1 MTDLERIV
9 LYVTLLFMLSTFVFT
24 LLIFINNRKRKDEA
38 SDVFKSEIKNIESGI
53 KDSIFDSYA
62 KVASTLTEQM
72 VKTTDV
78 SKDNLQELSDKVAKG
93 LMEFQEKTTDRFD
106 KEFKELT
113 ESINQKMLVINEKVE
128 QKLSKGFEDANN
140 TFVQIAKRVEVIDE
154 AQKNIQELSKEMV
167 TLQNI
172 LSNNQAR
179 GSYGEFQL
187 NQLLRVVY
195 GEYEHIYKTQ
205 YTLKEGKDTV
215 RADAV
220 VFLPEPN
227 GMIAIDSKF
236 PFSAFSQLF
245 DNKDLTKDEE
255 TKLISQFSNEVKKH
269 ITDISNKYIIP
280 TITTDYALMFVPSD
294 GILALLHSKLRNVID
309 YSRERKVTIVSP
321 TTIIPLLSSFKAF
334 MIDYEKNKY
343 TDQINDQLLKL
354 SKDFK
359 LFNQDWTKLTN
370 SIESLKRNSDN
381 INNRVEKITEK
392 FGKIEKIGINQESPE
407 ALIEELDD

>member
-1 MTDLERIV
+1 MTDFEK
-9 LYVTLLFMLSTFVFT
+9 LLLIATSILMLMTFIFT
-24 LLIFINNRKRKDEA
+24 LIIFINNKRRKNEA
-38 SDVFKSEIKNIESGI
+38 SDILKSQVIDIERGI
-53 KDSIFDSYA
+53 SNSLIDSYS
-62 KVASTLTEQM
+62 KLNTELSKQFINF
-72 VKTTDV
+72 TDV
-78 SKDNLQELSDKVAKG
+78 SKDNLQELNEKITKNFTD
-93 LMEFQEKTTDRFD
+93 FQEKTNDRFNRV
-106 KEFKELT
+106 FKELT
-113 ESINQKMLVINEKVE
+113 ESIDKRMNNINEKVE
-128 QKLSKGFEDANN
+128 ERLSKGFQEANT
-140 TFVQIAKRVEVIDE
+140 TFINIAKRVEVIDE

-167 TLQNI
+167 SLQNI

-187 NQLLRVVY
+187 NQLLKVVY

-205 YTLKEGKDTV
+205 YTLKEGKESV

-236 PFSAFSQLF
+236 PFSAYSKLF
-245 DNKDLTKDEE
+245 DNKDLTKEEE
-255 TKLISQFSNEVKKH
+255 TKLTSNFSSDVKKH

-294 GILALLHSKLRNVID
+294 GILAFLHSQLRNVID
-309 YSRERKVTIVSP
+309 YSREKKVTIVSP

-343 TDQINDQLLKL
+343 TDQINEQLLKL
-354 SKDFK
+354 SKDFR
-359 LFNQDWTKLTN
+359 LFNQDWMKLSN
-370 SIESLKRNSDN
+370 SIESLKKNSDN

-392 FGKIEKIGINQESPE
+392 FGKIEKIGINQE
-407 ALIEELDD
+407 LITDDLVLEDE

>member
-1 MTDLERIV
+1 MTDLEKV
-9 LYVTLLFMLSTFVFT
+9 LLIATSVLVLMTFIFT
-24 LLIFINNRKRKDEA
+24 LIIFINNKRKKHEA
-38 SDVFKSEIKNIESGI
+38 SEILKSQVLDIERGI
-53 KDSIFDSYA
+53 SNSLFDSYS
-62 KVASTLTEQM
+62 KLNTELSKQFINF
-72 VKTTDV
+72 TDV
-78 SKDNLQELSDKVAKG
+78 SKDNLQELNEKMTKNFTD
-93 LMEFQEKTTDRFD
+93 FQEKTNDRS
-106 KEFKELT
+106 ERVFKELT
-113 ESINQKMLVINEKVE
+113 ESIDKRMNNINEKVE
-128 QKLSKGFEDANN
+128 ERLSKGFQEANT
-140 TFVQIAKRVEVIDE
+140 TFINIAKRVEVIDE

-167 TLQNI
+167 SLQNI

-205 YTLKEGKDTV
+205 YTLKEGKDSV

-220 VFLPEPN
+220 IFLPEPN

-236 PFSAFSQLF
+236 PFSAYSKLF
-245 DNKDLTKDEE
+245 DNKDLTKEE
-255 TKLISQFSNEVKKH
+255 EDKLSSAFANDVKKH

-294 GILALLHSKLRNVID
+294 GILAFLHSQLRNVVD

-343 TDQINDQLLKL
+343 TDQINEQLVKL
-354 SKDFK
+354 SKDFRI
-359 LFNQDWTKLTN
+359 FNQEWMKLSN
-370 SIESLKRNSDN
+370 SIESLKKNSDN

-392 FGKIEKIGINQESPE
+392 FGKIEKIGINQDINQEN
-407 ALIEELDD
+407 LIDED

>member
-1 MTDLERIV
+1 MKGDTKMIK
-9 LYVTLLFMLSTFVFT
+9 VTLKDGSIKEVENGSSVLDVAKAISEGLARVAQCGIVNGKVVDLRTT
-24 LLIFINNRKRKDEA
+24 LNEDCELAICT
-38 SDVFKSEIKNIESGI
+38 
-53 KDSIFDSYA
+53 FDS
-62 KVASTLTEQM
+62 Q
-72 VKTTDV
+72 
-78 SKDNLQELSDKVAKG
+78 
-93 LMEFQEKTTDRFD
+93 
-106 KEFKELT
+106 
-113 ESINQKMLVINEKVE
+113 
-128 QKLSKGFEDANN
+128 
-140 TFVQIAKRVEVIDE
+140 
-154 AQKNIQELSKEMV
+154 
-167 TLQNI
+167 
-172 LSNNQAR
+172 
-179 GSYGEFQL
+179 
-187 NQLLRVVY
+187 
-195 GEYEHIYKTQ
+195 
-205 YTLKEGKDTV
+205 EGKDTV

-255 TKLISQFSNEVKKH
+255 NKLISQFSNEVKKH

-294 GILALLHSKLRNVID
+294 GVLALLHSKLRNVID

-343 TDQINDQLLKL
+343 TDQINEQLLKL

>member
-9 LYVTLLFMLSTFVFT
+9 LYVMLLFMLSTFVFT

-38 SDVFKSEIKNIESGI
+38 SDVLKSEIKNIESGI
-53 KDSIFDSYA
+53 KDSIFDSYT
-62 KVASTLTEQM
+62 KVASSLTEQM

-78 SKDNLQELSDKVAKG
+78 SKDNLQELSDKVVKG

-167 TLQNI
+167 SLQNI

-269 ITDISNKYIIP
+269 ITDIS
-280 TITTDYALMFVPSD
+280 
-294 GILALLHSKLRNVID
+294 
-309 YSRERKVTIVSP
+309 
-321 TTIIPLLSSFKAF
+321 
-334 MIDYEKNKY
+334 
-343 TDQINDQLLKL
+343 
-354 SKDFK
+354 
-359 LFNQDWTKLTN
+359 
-370 SIESLKRNSDN
+370 
-381 INNRVEKITEK
+381 
-392 FGKIEKIGINQESPE
+392 
-407 ALIEELDD
+407 